1 MMQIVCFLCVLSVIL
16 EFYFVSSFK
25 LFRRDFGES
34 RNSWKLSSVKDEL
47 TTVQVGLDTNT
58 KTESRSYPIYIDN
71 DLIQSSA
78 IFEPHLRNHKKVLI
92 VSNEKVGPLYIPSL
106 RKTLQSLGKE
116 VHSIELPDGEEYK
129 DMVYCMKILDKSL
142 EIPLD
147 RKSIMIALGG
157 GVIGDMCGFAA
168 SIYQRGV
175 AFVQVPTSLMAMVD
189 SSVGG
194 KTAVNHPLGKNM
206 IGSFYQPKAVVI
218 DIQSLH
224 TLPEREYRSGI
235 AEVLKYGLIND
246 FPFFEWIERNA
257 DKLLK
262 RESSAVKYMIQRSCE
277 NKAAIVSADE
287 KEEIGIRALLNLGH
301 TFGHAIETGF
311 GYGVWLHGEA
321 IAAGMMMAAD
331 LSHRQQW
338 IDASLVERIRTLLLK
353 FQLPVD
359 LHNEEAVQDLGE
371 KAFEGL
377 RQKLSKE
384 YFYQMMTLDKK
395 VSNGKLHLI
404 LLKPSKDT
412 SIVESVLTEE
422 YSLDLLHQT
431 IAKYCQK

>member
-175 AFVQVPTSLMAMVD
+175 AFIQVPTSLMAMVD

-218 DIQSLH
+218 DIQSLQ

-235 AEVLKYGLIND
+235 AE
-246 FPFFEWIERNA
+246 
-257 DKLLK
+257 
-262 RESSAVKYMIQRSCE
+262 
-277 NKAAIVSADE
+277 
-287 KEEIGIRALLNLGH
+287 
-301 TFGHAIETGF
+301 
-311 GYGVWLHGEA
+311 
-321 IAAGMMMAAD
+321 
-331 LSHRQQW
+331 
-338 IDASLVERIRTLLLK
+338 
-353 FQLPVD
+353 
-359 LHNEEAVQDLGE
+359 
-371 KAFEGL
+371 
-377 RQKLSKE
+377 
-384 YFYQMMTLDKK
+384 
-395 VSNGKLHLI
+395 
-404 LLKPSKDT
+404 
-412 SIVESVLTEE
+412 
-422 YSLDLLHQT
+422 
-431 IAKYCQK
+431 